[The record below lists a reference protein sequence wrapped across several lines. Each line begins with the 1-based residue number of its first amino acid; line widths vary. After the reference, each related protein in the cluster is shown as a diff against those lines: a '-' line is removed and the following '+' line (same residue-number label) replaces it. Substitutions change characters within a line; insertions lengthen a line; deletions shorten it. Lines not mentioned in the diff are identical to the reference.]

1 MKKQILFC
9 SLSLMAA
16 SSMLFFNSCKKTT
29 EEPTTK
35 NNNAQTSLLQD
46 AQKGKPFNSGII
58 NDFTLAYSNDQVLM
72 LAVNNSTGMVY
83 AIDLED
89 NNAGSASA
97 NEITGNVSDFGTKL
111 AAAMGTQASNLS
123 ILNME
128 VNPISKNVYLLAFN
142 NSNNSSSVIK
152 VSAAGTSV
160 TVLDLSN
167 VTYSSISYSASGERV
182 NDIAWGN
189 NTLFLSFSHA
199 STLVGRVGSIKA
211 PFKHNASMS
220 NRATTVFKTNWGGN
234 YFTDAPLESMC
245 FADVAGEKR
254 LMGVTVCAPGYSFKA
269 DEVSNG
275 AGLLQVKE
283 FFNLNTG
290 SALKVYTINQN
301 GKTYLIEH
309 HMNGRIT
316 RIGEKYLDES
326 QTNFNASAKY
336 LLSVSGNVAS
346 GLGDEDVKIIEPS
359 GTYIFSAKIS
369 DSKLLAMAGDGSLSV
384 IGL

>member
-46 AQKGKPFNSGII
+46 AQKGKPFNNGVI

-72 LAVNNSTGMVY
+72 LAVNNMTGMVY

-89 NNAGSASA
+89 NNAGSAST
-97 NEITGNVSDFGTKL
+97 NEITGDVSDFGTKL
-111 AAAMGTQASNLS
+111 ASAMGTQASNIS
-123 ILNME
+123 VLNME

-142 NSNNSSSVIK
+142 SSNNTSSIVK
-152 VSAAGTSV
+152 VSAAGANV
-160 TVLDLSN
+160 TVMDLSN
-167 VTYSSISYSASGERV
+167 VTYSSISYSTSGERV
-182 NDIAWGN
+182 NDVAWGN
-189 NTLFLSFSHA
+189 NTLFLSFSHS
-199 STLVGRVGSIKA
+199 STLVGKVGSIKA

-220 NRATTVFKTNWGGN
+220 NRATTVFKTNWGSN

-275 AGLLQVKE
+275 TGLLQVKE

-290 SALKVYTINQN
+290 SASKVYSVNQS

-336 LLSVSGNVAS
+336 LLNGNGTVAA
-346 GLGDEDVKIIEPS
+346 GLNEEDVKIIEPS
-359 GTYIFSAKIS
+359 GTYIFSTKIS
-369 DSKLLAMAGDGSLSV
+369 DSKLLAMAGNGALSV
-384 IGL
+384 ISF